1 MAEYDAYGN
10 LKAWRLGGF
19 GYKQKTGAKS
29 YYYIKDHIGNIRVT
43 VDENG
48 AIVGKDDYYPFG
60 LSERSHAKGRRAEIP
75 RPRDKWTATPM

>member
-60 LSERSHAKGRRAEIP
+60 LLEPGRRRAETPTP
-75 RPRDKWTATPM
+75 RGKWTATPM